1 MESVKNCRDCRLGFK
16 RVGFLSVNER
26 IREHEEVEHS
36 VHCDECSGE
45 SISQS
50 HLWYHIETFHDT
62 KCGDCNSFCDNKCLI
77 DFAREVELRAEKVME
92 AGLAEK
98 TEAAATAA
106 EDLERCIRKKIK
118 LYTPLAVDMT
128 RLLVQRPSSGVE

>member
-1 MESVKNCRDCRLGFK
+1 MESVRSCRDCGLGFK

-26 IREHEEVEHS
+26 IRDHEEIEHS
-36 VHCDECSGE
+36 VRCSECSGKF
-45 SISQS
+45 ISRS

-62 KCGDCNSFCDNKCLI
+62 KCGDCFSFCENKCSI
-77 DFAREVELRAEKVME
+77 DYARKVELEAEKVME

-106 EDLERCIRKKIK
+106 EDL
-118 LYTPLAVDMT
+118 
-128 RLLVQRPSSGVE
+128 